1 MIHMRTGELNFQE
14 AREALEQLYE
24 TSNEDRRATLRMYV
38 LYAFNDMYGRSGL
51 HYLDESED
59 YLFFVENCKELIKMP
74 QTDATLKAELY
85 REIGEF
91 EQCIKYL
98 DSLEPASEYE
108 NHVRD
113 MIRQKAIE
121 CDKLVFQL
129 GK

>member
-1 MIHMRTGELNFQE
+1 MRTGELNFQE

>member
-1 MIHMRTGELNFQE
+1 MRTGELNFQE

-74 QTDATLKAELY
+74 QTDATLNAELY